1 MSKAI
6 PASVISCFLVLIN
19 LLADIPAALSL
30 DGQSAS
36 NKRSTAATTA
46 SKKTLNSSKK
56 LYGAIDQVNYALQSA
71 GVTLESGNLPALVGL
86 VRLGSPAHRAGLTE
100 QDKVISAS
108 IVENK
113 LNLLFERDGKRYAV
127 SLHTAP
133 AILTPAVP
141 KSDSKPLSASAVKS
155 PQVTETTK
163 INAIAKY
170 DLAVLIDI
178 SDSMNMELSRGE
190 ESKWE
195 WCSKF
200 VSTFADKVMPSLA
213 GRGITTVPFNSTYS
227 IASACTPAQVVGFFK
242 NIKPI
247 GATDLGSP
255 LQDVLGRFMSSSH
268 QRPLLVVVLTDGMS
282 NSGPTAESVLIEF
295 SKRMHTDRD
304 VRVLIL
310 EIGEDSVS
318 SAYLK
323 YLDDYLVNDGAKF
336 DFVDV
341 TKFKELKKTT
351 FVEALQKAVFE
362 RPISATSKAIQG
374 EIDQLKAEIRR
385 QRELESKS
393 GNETKPKSSL

>member
-1 MSKAI
+1 MRKSIPEYFLFCFCALTNALVAI
-6 PASVISCFLVLIN
+6 PS
-19 LLADIPAALSL
+19 ALSL
-30 DGQSAS
+30 DGQSAG
-36 NKRSTAATTA
+36 
-46 SKKTLNSSKK
+46 KTKANDADSSSRKTQKSSKK
-56 LYGAIDQVNYALQSA
+56 IYGGIDFVKYGLQA
-71 GVTLESGNLPALVGL
+71 GGVTLESDHLPAFVSS
-86 VRLGSPAHRAGLTE
+86 VRLGSPSHRAGLIE
-100 QDKVISAS
+100 GDKVISAN
-108 IVENK
+108 IVETK
-113 LNLLFERDGKRYAV
+113 LNLLFERDGKRYAI

-133 AILTPAVP
+133 AVLTPAIP
-141 KSDSKPLSASAVKS
+141 RSDTRPLAGGVAKTPRISEAA
-155 PQVTETTK
+155 K
-163 INAIAKY
+163 ISEIAKY
-170 DLAVLIDI
+170 DLVVVIDI

-195 WCSKF
+195 WCTKF

-227 IASACTPAQVVGFFK
+227 IVSACTPAQVVGFFK

-295 SKRMHTDRD
+295 SKRMHTERD

-323 YLDDYLVNDGAKF
+323 YLDDYLVNEGAKF

-374 EIDQLKAEIRR
+374 EIEQLKAEIKR

-393 GNETKPKSSL
+393 GNEAKPKTTP